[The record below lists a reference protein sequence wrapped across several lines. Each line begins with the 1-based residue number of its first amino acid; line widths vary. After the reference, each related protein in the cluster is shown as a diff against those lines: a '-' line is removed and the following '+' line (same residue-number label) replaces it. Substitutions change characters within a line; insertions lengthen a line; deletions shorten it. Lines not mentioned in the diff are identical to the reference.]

1 MHSCLVNWTQWQT
14 HTSTHTHTNTHIDT
28 STPLPYCLPTWAQ
41 AFSEMLFALELRPA
55 WAQWKIKPPAPQ
67 LPRQQTEDGIFSTL
81 PTPPPLQP
89 SPCCLCWHP
98 RSRVGKSAC
107 HMKTSKI
114 FLSNF
119 NLLKFV
125 FYNLGSA
132 KERDRDGE
140 GETVREGR
148 ER

>member
-1 MHSCLVNWTQWQT
+1 MHSCLVNWIQWQ
-14 HTSTHTHTNTHIDT
+14 THTNTHIDT
-28 STPLPYCLPTWAQ
+28 STPLPYCLLTWAQ

-67 LPRQQTEDGIFSTL
+67 LPRQQTEDAIFSTL
-81 PTPPPLQP
+81 PNPPVPLQP
-89 SPCCLCWHP
+89 CPCWHP

-132 KERDRDGE
+132 KERDGERQRWGRRDSERGE
-140 GETVREGR
+140 REVAR
-148 ER
+148 

>member
-1 MHSCLVNWTQWQT
+1 MHSCLVNWIQWQT
-14 HTSTHTHTNTHIDT
+14 HTSTHTHIDT
-28 STPLPYCLPTWAQ
+28 STPLPYCLLTWAQ

-55 WAQWKIKPPAPQ
+55 WAQWKIKPNSPDSRLKTVSSLLYLPPA
-67 LPRQQTEDGIFSTL
+67 
-81 PTPPPLQP
+81 PLQP

-132 KERDRDGE
+132 KERDGEKQRWGRRDSERGE
-140 GETVREGR
+140 REVAR
-148 ER
+148 